1 MVQLKQVGEQVVV
14 LMGVLRTISP
24 RVVAEGLPST
34 ATIG

>member
-24 RVVAEGLPST
+24 EWSPKACLRR
-34 ATIG
+34 